1 VVVGW
6 TLRIPFGTTSRR
18 EIEPGTI
25 LLDERAWELSF
36 RNPFYVLQARNFPSE
51 EAARTAIPE
60 VVAALIWS
68 FALRNEGVQVEIEPQ
83 RIALRD
89 TPSPPDSQI
98 PGVFGIGNEGSP
110 AIYPDEKAVAF
121 AHVFP
126 VTVKVSTAFSNFADA
141 LRDAY
146 EMPGIDRLVRD
157 DQLRLAVDVFGSS
170 FFETS
175 PFARALTCVG
185 GLEVMKDQDD
195 LPPTVREV
203 IDRWDIEAQR
213 LNIDVSEKQALRSR
227 IAQLRRPSIG
237 GAIFDLVQKRL
248 DDADAKRAKRFY
260 DLRSKLL
267 HDWDKAAGEELE
279 RRAPELAELV
289 RDLLVALMRDE

>member
-1 VVVGW
+1 MSG
-6 TLRIPFGTTSRR
+6 R

-36 RNPFYVLQARNFPSE
+36 RDPFYVLQAPDFPSE
-51 EAARTAIPE
+51 EAARRAIPQ
-60 VVAALIWS
+60 VVAALVWS
-68 FALRNEGVQVEIEPQ
+68 FALRNEGLQVEIEPQ
-83 RIALRD
+83 RIALRV

-110 AIYPDEKAVAF
+110 AIYPDEKRVAF

-126 VTVKVSTAFSNFADA
+126 VTVKVSTAFSSYADA
-141 LRDAY
+141 LREAY
-146 EMPGIDRLVRD
+146 ETPGIDRLVRD
-157 DQLRLAVDVFGSS
+157 DRLRLAVDVFVSG

-185 GLEVMKDQDD
+185 VLEVMKDQGD

-203 IDRWDIEAQR
+203 VERWDLEAKG
-213 LNIDVSEKQALRSR
+213 LDIDANERRALRSR
-227 IAQLRRPSIG
+227 IAQLPRQSIG
-237 GAIFDLVQKRL
+237 GAIFDLVRKRL
-248 DDADAKRAKRFY
+248 NDADAKRAKGFY

-267 HDWDKAAGEELE
+267 HDWDKAAREELE

>member
-1 VVVGW
+1 MVVGW
-6 TLRIPFGTTSRR
+6 TLRIPFRTTSGR
-18 EIEPGTI
+18 EIEPGTV

-36 RNPFYVLQARNFPSE
+36 RDPFYVLQARDFPSE
-51 EAARTAIPE
+51 EAARTAIPR
-60 VVAALIWS
+60 VVAALVWS
-68 FALRNEGVQVEIEPQ
+68 FALRNDGVQVEIETQ

-89 TPSPPDSQI
+89 VPSPPASQI

-110 AIYPDEKAVAF
+110 AIYPDEKRVAF

-126 VTVKVSTAFSNFADA
+126 ITVKISTPFSNFADG
-141 LRDAY
+141 LREAY
-146 EMPGIDRLVRD
+146 ETPGIDRLVRD
-157 DQLRLAVDVFGSS
+157 DRLRLAVDVFVSS

-185 GLEVMKDQDD
+185 VLEVMKEQGD

-203 IDRWDIEAQR
+203 VHGWDIEAQR
-213 LNIDVSEKQALRSR
+213 LDIDANERKALRSR
-227 IAQLRRPSIG
+227 IAQLRRQSIG
-237 GAIFDLVQKRL
+237 GAIFDLVRKRL
-248 DDADAKRAKRFY
+248 NDADAKRAKGFY

-267 HDWDKAAGEELE
+267 HDWDKAAREELE

>member
-1 VVVGW
+1 MSG
-6 TLRIPFGTTSRR
+6 R

-36 RNPFYVLQARNFPSE
+36 RDPFYVLQAPDFPSE
-51 EAARTAIPE
+51 EAARTAIPQ
-60 VVAALIWS
+60 VVAALVWS
-68 FALRNEGVQVEIEPQ
+68 FALRNEGLQVEIEPQ

-110 AIYPDEKAVAF
+110 VIYPDEKRVAF

-141 LRDAY
+141 LREAY
-146 EMPGIDRLVRD
+146 ETPGIDRLVRD
-157 DQLRLAVDVFGSS
+157 DRLRLAVDVFVSG

-185 GLEVMKDQDD
+185 VLEVMKDQGD
-195 LPPTVREV
+195 LPPTVRDVVE
-203 IDRWDIEAQR
+203 RWDLEAKG
-213 LNIDVSEKQALRSR
+213 LDIDANERRALRSR
-227 IAQLRRPSIG
+227 IAQLRRQSIG
-237 GAIFDLVQKRL
+237 GAIFDLVRKRL
-248 DDADAKRAKRFY
+248 NDADAKRAKGFY

-267 HDWDKAAGEELE
+267 HDWDKAAREELE